1 MPIWWFNNTVSN
13 RSQAIRSYRTCP
25 EVALAA
31 AILSWTCAA
40 AIAGPTHD
48 QSVPKQTYSS
58 EVEKFCLSV
67 GDRAS
72 DARFAWQV
80 KELTELDKKVTE
92 RLELLQARISEYK
105 KWLTLRKNYSD
116 RVRQGLIEIYRKMP
130 DEAASDQLSVLDKM
144 TAAALISKLPARKAS
159 TILATMDAKK
169 AAVLVSIMRSSA
181 DTKTAARAK

>member
-1 MPIWWFNNTVSN
+1 M
-13 RSQAIRSYRTCP
+13 Q
-25 EVALAA
+25 
-31 AILSWTCAA
+31 
-40 AIAGPTHD
+40 
-48 QSVPKQTYSS
+48 
-58 EVEKFCLSV
+58 
-67 GDRAS
+67 
-72 DARFAWQV
+72 
-80 KELTELDKKVTE
+80 ELTELDKKVTE

-181 DTKTAARAK
+181 GTKTAARAQ